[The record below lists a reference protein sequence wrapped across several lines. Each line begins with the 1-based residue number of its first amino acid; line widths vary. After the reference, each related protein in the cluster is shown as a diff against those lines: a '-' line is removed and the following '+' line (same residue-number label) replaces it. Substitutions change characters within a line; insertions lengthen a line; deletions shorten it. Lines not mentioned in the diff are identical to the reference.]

1 VNISNEVKVGILTII
16 AAVILYFGFNFLK
29 GKNLLS
35 KDNYYVVVYDRVEG
49 LTPGNLVMLNGLQVG
64 MVESAVHDGKATNKV
79 VANLSVMARIAIP
92 KETIFQITAADL
104 LGEMQ
109 IELVIP
115 YVRAGESV
123 ALAQSGD
130 TLQGNL
136 EVGMMDMVQNEL
148 LPVKDKVQELVTSVD
163 TLVGI
168 VNELVSSNRV
178 QKILKETEETVGN
191 LKNAS
196 GQVASLIYQQK
207 KVLNDVLNN
216 TKVITDNLVS
226 SQDQIKNILSNVEVA
241 SAKLNEIPLAET
253 AEMAQDAI
261 LQAKSAMAEAQR
273 LLAKVDTTSGT
284 IGMLLNDNRLYENM
298 NATAADLDQL
308 LIDMRENPKSY
319 VHFSLFGRK
328 DKRNK
333 DKKKNKED

>member
-1 VNISNEVKVGILTII
+1 MNISNEVKVGILTII

-49 LTPGNLVMLNGLQVG
+49 LKPGNLVMLNGLQVG
-64 MVESAVHDGKATNKV
+64 MVESAFHDGKATNKV
-79 VANLSVMARIAIP
+79 VANLSVNSRIAVP
-92 KETIFQITAADL
+92 KNTLFQITAADL

-109 IELVIP
+109 VDLVLP
-115 YVRAGESV
+115 PLEGREAV
-123 ALAQSGD
+123 ALAESGD
-130 TLQGNL
+130 TLKGNI

-163 TLVGI
+163 TLVGV
-168 VNELVSSNRV
+168 VNDLVSSNRV
-178 QKILKETEETVGN
+178 QKILEESEATVSN
-191 LKNAS
+191 LRRGSSEMVNLVS
-196 GQVASLIYQQK
+196 SQK
-207 KVLNDVLNN
+207 RVLSDVLNN

-226 SQDQIKNILSNVEVA
+226 SQDQIKNILANVEIA
-241 SAKLNEIPLAET
+241 SAKLNDLPLAET
-253 AEMAQDAI
+253 TEMAQATI

-273 LLAKVDTTSGT
+273 LLEKVDTTSGT

-298 NATAADLDQL
+298 NATAADLDKL
-308 LIDMRENPKSY
+308 LVDMRDNPKSY

-328 DKRNK
+328 DKRKKK
-333 DKKKNKED
+333 DKDD